1 MSANNETKN
10 NEVEEDVKIED
21 EPEDQNNHL
30 DNEKARAAKGVNSVT
45 DFVQEKEATDVS
57 KAVSALETLKDV
69 VSNETVENITLKE
82 EDVKLLVDEC
92 EITKEQAENLLRSQ
106 KGNLTEALRY
116 YLQGN
121 PI

>member
-30 DNEKARAAKGVNSVT
+30 DNEKARAVKGVNSVT

-106 KGNLTEALRY
+106 KGNLTE
-116 YLQGN
+116 
-121 PI
+121 